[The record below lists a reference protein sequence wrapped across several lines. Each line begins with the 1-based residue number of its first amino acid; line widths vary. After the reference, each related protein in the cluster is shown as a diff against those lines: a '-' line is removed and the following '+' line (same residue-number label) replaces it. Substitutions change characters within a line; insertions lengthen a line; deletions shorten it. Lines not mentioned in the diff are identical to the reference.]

1 MKGIVLAAGKGTR
14 LYPITLPVC
23 KPLLP
28 VYDKPLIY
36 YSVSTL
42 MRAGIREIL
51 IIVPAGEIGSFQNL
65 FGDGSS
71 LGVSIQY
78 AEQHEARGIADAF
91 IIGADFIG
99 DDQVCL
105 ALGDNI
111 FFGPSFRQKLRA
123 AVRLQEG
130 DASDVNEPG
139 GGATIFGY
147 YVNDPRPFGVV
158 EFDSD
163 GKAISIE
170 EKPQH
175 PKSNYIVPGLYF
187 YDNDVVKIAREIK
200 PSARGELEITDVN
213 NVYLSRN
220 NLHVIS
226 LDEQYTWF
234 DAGTAD
240 SLYEASGAIKAAQ
253 RSGKM
258 IACLE
263 ETAVH
268 NHWITIDELHEKAE
282 SMKNTKYGEYLFGI
296 YEELTV

>member
-51 IIVPAGEIGSFQNL
+51 IITPPDETDAFKNL

-71 LGVSIQY
+71 LGISVEY
-78 AEQHEARGIADAF
+78 AEQKEARGIADAF

-123 AVRLQEG
+123 AVRMQEG
-130 DASDVNEPG
+130 DTSDVYEPG

-158 EFDSD
+158 EFDTD
-163 GKAISIE
+163 GNAISIE

-187 YDNDVVKIAREIK
+187 YDNNVVQIAKEIE

-213 NVYLSRN
+213 NVYLFAG

-226 LDEQYTWF
+226 LDEQYSWF

-268 NHWITIDELHEKAE
+268 NHWITIDELKARAEK
-282 SMKNTKYGEYLFGI
+282 MKNTKYGEYLYSI
-296 YEELTV
+296 YDELTE

>member
-51 IIVPAGEIGSFQNL
+51 IIVPPGETGSFQNL

-71 LGVSIQY
+71 LGIHIEY
-78 AEQHEARGIADAF
+78 KEQSEARGIADAF
-91 IIGADFIG
+91 ILGADFIG
-99 DDQVCL
+99 DDEVCL

-111 FFGPSFRQKLRA
+111 FFGPAFRQKLRA
-123 AVRLQEG
+123 AVRILEG
-130 DASDVNEPG
+130 DPSDLEQPG

-158 EFDSD
+158 EFDYD
-163 GKAISIE
+163 GNAISIE

-175 PKSNYIVPGLYF
+175 PKSHFIVPGLYF
-187 YDNDVVKIAREIK
+187 YDNDVVKIAKELE
-200 PSARGELEITDVN
+200 PSARGELEITDLN
-213 NVYLSRN
+213 NVYLKRGD
-220 NLHVIS
+220 LHVIS
-226 LDEQYTWF
+226 LDEQYSWF

-268 NHWITIDELHEKAE
+268 NHWITPDELAARAE
-282 SMKNTKYGEYLFGI
+282 TMKQTKYGEYLFSI
-296 YEELTV
+296 YDELTE